1 MIIGQYIVALL
12 NADPA
17 FSALCNGRVFALF
30 AKQDTPLPRVVYSE
44 VDSIPVNDFQGRT
57 WLTKSRVQIDCYA
70 TTYLGAHN
78 VANRVHA
85 VFDSRDEEENPC
97 SLYIVGRD
105 LFDDEFKI
113 YRVSLDFSM
122 WIR

>member
-12 NADPA
+12 NADVA
-17 FSALCNGRVFALF
+17 FNALCNGRVFALV
-30 AKQDTPLPRVVYSE
+30 AKQDSPLPRVVYGE
-44 VDSIPVNDFQGRT
+44 VDNIGINDFQGRT
-57 WLTKSRVQIDCYA
+57 GLTKSRVQIDCYG
-70 TTYLGAHN
+70 TKYLDAHN

-85 VFDSRDEEENPC
+85 VFDSRDEETNPC

-105 LFDDEFKI
+105 LFDDEFKL